1 MNVGDALVLRKENMP
16 RFVASLLTEMRVVA
30 PKKHFG
36 GDVMFAE
43 VQSPDEISWDYGNDP
58 HPPKRYVLPE
68 LEPLFRY
75 RSDGRVEI
83 ERMADAPRQAILGI
97 RSCDVVA
104 LRQQERFFSQPIA
117 DPNFT
122 ARARNTVLL
131 SLVCNSPRE
140 ECFCICCDAGPYLT
154 EGYDV
159 QLTDLGDRFL
169 YEIGS
174 EKGLEVSSPRAALLA
189 TASEG
194 DLDARRRIEL
204 EADAKF
210 ETTGYIAKAINF
222 ISANEV
228 PEQVW
233 DDLGAT
239 CFKCGNCTH
248 LCPVCTCFT
257 VEDMPEGDGWH
268 TRLRCWDSCQFAGF
282 TREASGVNPR
292 ATFGR
297 RVQRRLYH
305 KASYQYILRDNRH
318 GCVGCGRCTKG
329 CLADLGLPAV
339 VRQVRRAMHA
349 YLRPAS
355 EHAEV

>member
-1 MNVGDALVLRKENMP
+1 MNVGSVLILRKENVAD
-16 RFVASLLTEMRVVA
+16 FVASLLGEMRVIA
-30 PKKHFG
+30 PREHFG
-36 GDVMFAE
+36 GDVMFAQ
-43 VQSPDEISWDYGNDP
+43 VQSPAEIAWGYGNDP
-58 HPPKRYVLPE
+58 HPPKRFVFPE
-68 LEPLFRY
+68 REVLFRY
-75 RSDGRVEI
+75 RTDGRVQI
-83 ERMADAPRQAILGI
+83 ERKEEAPRQAILGI

-104 LRQQERFFSQPIA
+104 FRQAERFFSQPIA
-117 DPNFT
+117 DPSYT
-122 ARARNTVLL
+122 ARARSTVLF

-174 EKGLEVSSPRAALLA
+174 EEGVDVSSPRAGMLA
-189 TASEG
+189 PASEE
-194 DLDARRRIEL
+194 DLQARRRIEL

-210 ETTGYIAKAINF
+210 ETTSYIAKAINF

-233 DDLGAT
+233 EELGAT
-239 CFKCGNCTH
+239 CFRCGNCTN

-257 VEDMPEGDGWH
+257 VEDVPDGDGWYA
-268 TRLRCWDSCQFAGF
+268 RLRCWDSCQFAGF

-297 RVQRRLYH
+297 RVQRRFYH
-305 KASYQYILRDNRH
+305 KASYQYITRDGRH

-329 CLADLGLPAV
+329 CLADLGLPSA
-339 VRQVRRAMHA
+339 VRQIRRAMHA
-349 YLRPAS
+349 HLTPISHRG
-355 EHAEV
+355 EV